1 MEEGRENDQDDSED
15 MKKSITYLLLASLL
29 CLCGC
34 KENDHI
40 DYILND
46 RVYFYETEQFLT
58 VTNIVREMNYSFSL
72 KPSSLIQDTVKV
84 TVRVMGRTAD
94 HDRHFKAVAVPEST
108 TAQSPMH
115 YEILD
120 GIIPKGQYDG
130 YLPVLLKRTADTQD
144 HSVTL
149 YLQIIDNE
157 EFTTGNPDAIHFRLS
172 WADMLMR
179 PAHWPY
185 YFGQYSTNKYR
196 FAIDVLGLTD
206 WPQATRF
213 DNGSEPGI
221 YTAAQLQLFASQLN
235 EAYQE
240 YRKNHGPIYV
250 DDNAEEK
257 EEIYYAPNS

>member
-1 MEEGRENDQDDSED
+1 
-15 MKKSITYLLLASLL
+15 MKKSFTYLLASLL

-40 DYILND
+40 DYTLND
-46 RVYFYETEQFLT
+46 RVYFYETEQFLA

-72 KPSSLIQDTVKV
+72 KPSSL
-84 TVRVMGRTAD
+84 M
-94 HDRHFKAVAVPEST
+94 
-108 TAQSPMH
+108 QSPLH

-120 GIIPKGQYDG
+120 GIIPKGHYDG
-130 YLPVLLKRTADTQD
+130 YLPVLLKRTADTKD

-172 WADMLMR
+172 WADMLMQ

-185 YFGQYSTNKYR
+185 YFGKYSTNKYR

-213 DNGSEPGI
+213 DNGSQPGV

-240 YRKNHGPIYV
+240 YRKTHDPIYV

-257 EEIYYAPNS
+257 EEIYYAPNT